1 MPITHALPSFALAAL
16 ADTFS
21 ATHIALTALITG
33 AIAAALAAWR
43 FTGRERLVGSATVGA
58 LSAAAVFLWRKSA
71 NMPQLNKDGLS
82 GYSANDWLA
91 PVLTFVVLTI
101 YADLR
106 PPADPRRFGQIRAL
120 VTIAA
125 FAVNVITI

>member
-1 MPITHALPSFALAAL
+1 MATPPDTFTHA
-16 ADTFS
+16 
-21 ATHIALTALITG
+21 HIALTAATTG
-33 AIAAALAAWR
+33 VLTAAAAAWR
-43 FTGRERLVGSATVGA
+43 LRGHRIAESVAAGTFAGLTVY
-58 LSAAAVFLWRKSA
+58 LWRASA
-71 NMPQLNKDGLS
+71 NLPQLNKDGIS

-106 PPADPRRFGQIRAL
+106 PPQDPRRYAQVRAAA
-120 VTIAA
+120 TILA